1 MIQPIDKENTKATV
15 YRALMRADRGKDA
28 KGQDSGKRD
37 VTKYTDLLRPTVL
50 PFFVIVLLGGA
61 VASFA
66 QPTPLEDAQRLFY
79 NGRYEAAA
87 DATLPMCAASPGNL
101 AACELR
107 TSSLL
112 FQIKRLVGDAPDKD
126 VAWKACATCDA
137 IMAAF
142 TADTARGQALA
153 RARLAANPADET
165 GLFFLGKIDL
175 NYVWLHLGTLGRKTG
190 WTEYWEA
197 RKSLDQVLK
206 QRPDN
211 VRARVS
217 RAWIDYIVGT
227 KIPRG
232 VRWLLGGG
240 NKKRG
245 LSIVRDAAKAE
256 ADADVFVRAETE
268 FALWDMQVREK
279 NFGDALV
286 TARDLAIDFPD
297 NQELRK
303 FIETHQATVRRE

>member
-1 MIQPIDKENTKATV
+1 
-15 YRALMRADRGKDA
+15 
-28 KGQDSGKRD
+28 
-37 VTKYTDLLRPTVL
+37 
-50 PFFVIVLLGGA
+50 
-61 VASFA
+61 
-66 QPTPLEDAQRLFY
+66 
-79 NGRYEAAA
+79 
-87 DATLPMCAASPGNL
+87 MCSAPPGDL

-112 FQIKRLVGDAPDKD
+112 FQIKRLVGEAPDKE
-126 VAWKACATCDA
+126 AALKLCATCAA

-142 TADTARGQALA
+142 NADTARGQALA
-153 RARLAANPADET
+153 RARLAANPNDET
-165 GLFFLGKIDL
+165 GMFFLGKIDL
-175 NYVWLHLGTLGRKTG
+175 NYVWLHLGTLGHKTG
-190 WTEYWEA
+190 WDEYWEA
-197 RKSLDQVLK
+197 RKSLDTVLK
-206 QRPDN
+206 QNPGN
-211 VRARVS
+211 VRALVS

-245 LSIVRDAAKAE
+245 LAIVRDAAKAE
-256 ADADVFVRAETE
+256 TDADIFVRAETE

-279 NFGDALV
+279 NFGDALI

-303 FIETHQATVRRE
+303 FIDTHQATVRRE

>member
-1 MIQPIDKENTKATV
+1 MV
-15 YRALMRADRGKDA
+15 
-28 KGQDSGKRD
+28 
-37 VTKYTDLLRPTVL
+37 V
-50 PFFVIVLLGGA
+50 VLLGGA
-61 VASFA
+61 ISSFA
-66 QPTPLEDAQRLFY
+66 QPTALDGAQRLFY

-87 DATLPMCAASPGNL
+87 EATLPMCAASPGDL

-107 TSSLL
+107 TSALL
-112 FQIKRLVGDAPDKD
+112 FQIKRLVGEAPDKE
-126 VAWKACATCDA
+126 AALKLCATCPA

-142 TADTARGQALA
+142 NADTARGQALA
-153 RARLAANPADET
+153 RARLAANPNDET
-165 GLFFLGKIDL
+165 GMFFLGKIDL
-175 NYVWLHLGTLGRKTG
+175 NYVWLHLGTLGHKTG
-190 WTEYWEA
+190 WDEYWEA
-197 RKSLDQVLK
+197 RKTLDKVLK
-206 QRPDN
+206 QNPGN
-211 VRARVS
+211 ERALVS

-245 LSIVRDAAKAE
+245 LAIVRDAAKAE
-256 ADADVFVRAETE
+256 TDADIFVRAETE

-279 NFGDALV
+279 NFADALI

-303 FIETHQATVRRE
+303 FIETHEATTVRRE

>member
-1 MIQPIDKENTKATV
+1 MV
-15 YRALMRADRGKDA
+15 
-28 KGQDSGKRD
+28 
-37 VTKYTDLLRPTVL
+37 V
-50 PFFVIVLLGGA
+50 VLLGGA
-61 VASFA
+61 ISSFA
-66 QPTPLEDAQRLFY
+66 QPTPLDGAQRLFY

-87 DATLPMCAASPGNL
+87 EATLPICAASPGDL

-112 FQIKRLVGDAPDKD
+112 FQIKRLVGDAPDKEA
-126 VAWKACATCDA
+126 AWKLCASCDA

-142 TADTARGQALA
+142 NADTARGQALA

-165 GLFFLGKIDL
+165 ALFFLGKIDL

-190 WTEYWEA
+190 WNEYWEA
-197 RKSLDQVLK
+197 RKSLDKVLK
-206 QRPDN
+206 QHPEN
-211 VRARVS
+211 VRALVS

-245 LSIVRDAAKAE
+245 LSIVRDAAKAQT
-256 ADADVFVRAETE
+256 DADLFVQAETE

-279 NFGDALV
+279 DFPGAV
-286 TARDLAIDFPD
+286 ATARELSRDFPD
-297 NQELRK
+297 NPELSR
-303 FIETHQATVRRE
+303 FVEVHGQP

>member
-1 MIQPIDKENTKATV
+1 
-15 YRALMRADRGKDA
+15 
-28 KGQDSGKRD
+28 
-37 VTKYTDLLRPTVL
+37 
-50 PFFVIVLLGGA
+50 
-61 VASFA
+61 
-66 QPTPLEDAQRLFY
+66 
-79 NGRYEAAA
+79 
-87 DATLPMCAASPGNL
+87 
-101 AACELR
+101 
-107 TSSLL
+107 
-112 FQIKRLVGDAPDKD
+112 
-126 VAWKACATCDA
+126 
-137 IMAAF
+137 MAAF
-142 TADTARGQALA
+142 VEETARGQALA
-153 RARLAANPADET
+153 RARLAANPADED

-175 NYVWLHLGTLGRKTG
+175 NFVWLQLGTLGRKTG
-190 WTEYWEA
+190 WGEYWEA
-197 RKSLDQVLK
+197 RKSLDLVLK
-206 QRPDN
+206 QHPDN
-211 VRARVS
+211 VRALVS

-279 NFGDALV
+279 NFGDALI
-286 TARDLAIDFPD
+286 TARNLAVDFPD

>member
-1 MIQPIDKENTKATV
+1 
-15 YRALMRADRGKDA
+15 
-28 KGQDSGKRD
+28 
-37 VTKYTDLLRPTVL
+37 
-50 PFFVIVLLGGA
+50 
-61 VASFA
+61 
-66 QPTPLEDAQRLFY
+66 
-79 NGRYEAAA
+79 
-87 DATLPMCAASPGNL
+87 MCAAPANDL

-112 FQIKRLVGDAPDKD
+112 FQIKRLVGDAPDKEA
-126 VAWKACATCDA
+126 AWKLCATCPA

-153 RARLAANPADET
+153 RARLLANPADET

-175 NYVWLHLGTLGRKTG
+175 NFVWLQLGTLGRKTG
-190 WTEYWEA
+190 WEEYWEA
-197 RKSLDQVLK
+197 RKSLDKVLK
-206 QRPDN
+206 QHPDN
-211 VRARVS
+211 VRALVS

-245 LSIVRDAAKAE
+245 LSIVRDAAKAP
-256 ADADVFVRAETE
+256 ADVFVRAETE

-279 NFGDALV
+279 NVGDALI
-286 TARDLAIDFPD
+286 TARDLATDFPD

-303 FIETHQATVRRE
+303 FIETHEATVRRE

>member
-1 MIQPIDKENTKATV
+1 
-15 YRALMRADRGKDA
+15 
-28 KGQDSGKRD
+28 
-37 VTKYTDLLRPTVL
+37 
-50 PFFVIVLLGGA
+50 
-61 VASFA
+61 
-66 QPTPLEDAQRLFY
+66 
-79 NGRYEAAA
+79 
-87 DATLPMCAASPGNL
+87 MCHASPGDL

-112 FQIKRLVGDAPDKD
+112 FQIKRLVGDAPDKE
-126 VAWKACATCDA
+126 VAWNACATCEG

-153 RARLAANPADET
+153 RARLATNPLDET
-165 GLFFLGKIDL
+165 GLFFLGKLDL

-197 RKSLDQVLK
+197 RKSLDKVLL
-206 QRPDN
+206 QHPGN
-211 VRARVS
+211 VRALVS

-227 KIPRG
+227 KVPRG

-279 NFGDALV
+279 NFGDALI

-303 FIETHQATVRRE
+303 FIVTHQATVRRE

>member
-1 MIQPIDKENTKATV
+1 M
-15 YRALMRADRGKDA
+15 
-28 KGQDSGKRD
+28 
-37 VTKYTDLLRPTVL
+37 
-50 PFFVIVLLGGA
+50 
-61 VASFA
+61 
-66 QPTPLEDAQRLFY
+66 
-79 NGRYEAAA
+79 
-87 DATLPMCAASPGNL
+87 
-101 AACELR
+101 
-107 TSSLL
+107 L
-112 FQIKRLVGDAPDKD
+112 FQIKRLVGDAPDKE
-126 VAWKACATCDA
+126 VAWKACATCPA

-142 TADTARGQALA
+142 VEETARGQALA
-153 RARLAANPADET
+153 RARLAANPADED

-175 NYVWLHLGTLGRKTG
+175 NFVWLQLGTLGRKTG
-190 WTEYWEA
+190 WGEYWEA
-197 RKSLDQVLK
+197 RKSLDLVLK
-206 QRPDN
+206 QHPDN
-211 VRARVS
+211 VRALVS

-279 NFGDALV
+279 NFGDALI
-286 TARDLAIDFPD
+286 TARNLAVDFPD

>member
-1 MIQPIDKENTKATV
+1 MHRILVFA
-15 YRALMRADRGKDA
+15 
-28 KGQDSGKRD
+28 
-37 VTKYTDLLRPTVL
+37 VL
-50 PFFVIVLLGGA
+50 LLGGGA
-61 VASFA
+61 IPGAA
-66 QPTPLEDAQRLFY
+66 QSPALLDAHRLFY

-87 DATLPMCAASPGNL
+87 AATLPLCAAPENDL

-126 VAWKACATCDA
+126 IAWKACATCPA
-137 IMAAF
+137 IMTEFIAE
-142 TADTARGQALA
+142 TARGQALA
-153 RARLAANPADET
+153 RARLAASPVDET

-175 NYVWLHLGTLGRKTG
+175 NYVWLQLGTLGRKTG
-190 WTEYWEA
+190 WDEYWEA
-197 RKSLDQVLK
+197 RKSLDKVLK
-206 QRPDN
+206 LHPDN
-211 VRARVS
+211 VRALVA

-245 LSIVRDAAKAE
+245 LLVVRDAARRDAE
-256 ADADVFVRAETE
+256 LFVQAETS

-279 NFGDALV
+279 NFAEAIV
-286 TARDLAIDFPD
+286 TARDLVMDFPE
-297 NQELRK
+297 NEELRK
-303 FIETHQATVRRE
+303 FIERHEPTARRD

>member
-1 MIQPIDKENTKATV
+1 MLA
-15 YRALMRADRGKDA
+15 
-28 KGQDSGKRD
+28 
-37 VTKYTDLLRPTVL
+37 L
-50 PFFVIVLLGGA
+50 PFLAIVLLGSA
-61 VASFA
+61 IPSFA
-66 QPTPLEDAQRLFY
+66 QSIALEDAQRLFY

-87 DATLPMCAASPGNL
+87 AATLPLCAAPSDNL

-126 VAWKACATCDA
+126 VAWKACATCPA

-142 TADTARGQALA
+142 VEETARGQALA

-175 NYVWLHLGTLGRKTG
+175 NFVWLQLDTLGRKTG
-190 WTEYWEA
+190 WNEYWEA
-197 RKSLDQVLK
+197 RKSLDKVLK
-206 QRPDN
+206 QHPDN

-217 RAWIDYIVGT
+217 RAWIDYIVST
-227 KIPRG
+227 KVPRG

-245 LSIVRDAAKAE
+245 LSIVRDAAKSDADFFVLAE
-256 ADADVFVRAETE
+256 AG

-279 NFGDALV
+279 NFSDALI
-286 TARDLAIDFPD
+286 TARGLAVDFPD
-297 NQELRK
+297 NPDLRK
-303 FIETHQATVRRE
+303 FIATHEATVLRE

>member
-1 MIQPIDKENTKATV
+1 M
-15 YRALMRADRGKDA
+15 L
-28 KGQDSGKRD
+28 
-37 VTKYTDLLRPTVL
+37 
-50 PFFVIVLLGGA
+50 VLLGDATAG
-61 VASFA
+61 FA
-66 QPTPLEDAQRLFY
+66 QSIGLEDAQRLFY

-87 DATLPMCAASPGNL
+87 DATLPMCHATPGDL

-112 FQIKRLVGDAPDKD
+112 FQIKRLLGEAPDKQ
-126 VAWKACATCDA
+126 VAWNACATCDA

-153 RARLAANPADET
+153 RARLAANPLDEA
-165 GLFFLGKIDL
+165 GLFFLGKLDL
-175 NYVWLHLGTLGRKTG
+175 NYVWLHLGTLGHKTG
-190 WTEYWEA
+190 WGEYWEA
-197 RKSLDQVLK
+197 RKSLDKVLV
-206 QRPDN
+206 QHPDN
-211 VRARVS
+211 VRALVS

-227 KIPRG
+227 KVPRG

-245 LSIVRDAAKAE
+245 LAAVRDAARKAT
-256 ADADVFVRAETE
+256 DPDPWVRAETE

-279 NFGDALV
+279 NFADALV
-286 TARDLAIDFPD
+286 TARELAVDFPD

-303 FIETHQATVRRE
+303 FIATHETTARQE